1 MRSSAHTVVT
11 VTTPL
16 PVLPYRPRYCR
27 PTCAV
32 LIPSLRSP
40 GSSITS
46 TPASCGAVAG
56 SFSSSSSRRSFTCSG
71 SHRDSERKNCS
82 RCTAGCCAPVT
93 GSAPASAVSVLFRSR
108 GASSPARYSRNPR
121 RCATRVNRSSN
132 RAAYSSSGPGAGGH
146 GTGFVI
152 SHHRL
157 LNSPGNLQQPY
168 PPSALTQQTTDSST
182 SRPASGSAPW
192 SSSTRSQSPL
202 RQDPAPAIAR
212 RQGDTGALGRRG
224 RPMDVLRWIL
234 YRRESCRPSLRG
246 PGDLGCLVGN
256 RPDRNQSIISSG
268 PCTIA
273 TIQLLC

>member
-16 PVLPYRPRYCR
+16 SVLPYRPRYCR

-32 LIPSLRSP
+32 LVPFLRSP
-40 GSSITS
+40 LSSITS
-46 TPASCGAVAG
+46 TPPPCGAVAG
-56 SFSSSSSRRSFTCSG
+56 SASSNSSRRPLTRSG

-121 RCATRVNRSSN
+121 RCATRVKRSSN
-132 RAAYSSSGPGAGGH
+132 LAAYSSSGPGAGRH

-157 LNSPGNLQQPY
+157 PNSPGNLRQPY
-168 PPSALTQQTTDSST
+168 PSSALTQQTTVSDPDDAPVT
-182 SRPASGSAPW
+182 ERDPPPEPDALHPVKAS
-192 SSSTRSQSPL
+192 
-202 RQDPAPAIAR
+202 
-212 RQGDTGALGRRG
+212 
-224 RPMDVLRWIL
+224 
-234 YRRESCRPSLRG
+234 
-246 PGDLGCLVGN
+246 
-256 RPDRNQSIISSG
+256 
-268 PCTIA
+268 
-273 TIQLLC
+273 